1 LRLAKYGVP
10 LAETGPAGLAAA
22 GIEPALLPPAPVG
35 PDEFRPEPEAEHQLA
50 LDAGVVA
57 PADTGL
63 EGFGPEPAQSVPEDV
78 EAQAMAEPVL
88 PDVPYDEAV
97 QGYIS
102 QHGTFPNARQFG
114 LFLAQYGIV
123 DSVTGGVLT
132 EAQLRP
138 VLQEV
143 KMTAPQMSE
152 PAREK
157 PGDEEAGSRVI
168 APETG
173 ARSGPADV
181 SADVTPASSGMG
193 SETVAG
199 PQVQQLRET
208 EAPVPT
214 ASATTGTEVAGGTA
228 PRQAAPG
235 AATGLLP
242 KQQTDEPVLDPV
254 QQQIMTV
261 AEWLIEAEE
270 AEEKLSGAEV
280 GRRFG
285 LSPRT
290 GQRRLDKAAEYVA
303 EQRRQQG
310 RGVHLRSVR
319 S

>member
-1 LRLAKYGVP
+1 M
-10 LAETGPAGLAAA
+10 
-22 GIEPALLPPAPVG
+22 
-35 PDEFRPEPEAEHQLA
+35 
-50 LDAGVVA
+50 
-57 PADTGL
+57 
-63 EGFGPEPAQSVPEDV
+63 PEDV

-157 PGDEEAGSRVI
+157 PGDEEAWSTVI

-173 ARSGPADV
+173 ARSGLADV
-181 SADVTPASSGMG
+181 SADVTPASSEMG

-199 PQVQQLRET
+199 PQVQQPRET

-228 PRQAAPG
+228 PRQAAPRG
-235 AATGLLP
+235 GVAGSDAEPGEGPSQLGGSIAGDTGTVTGLLP
-242 KQQTDEPVLDPV
+242 KQQTDEPALDPV

-261 AEWLIEAEE
+261 AEWLIEAEK

-310 RGVHLRSVR
+310 RVHLRSVR